1 MAVIN
6 TNSSATIAANALVK
20 NEREINKAM
29 NQLSTG
35 SRINRAADD
44 AAGLGV
50 SIVMTSQINGL
61 NQSVR
66 NANDGISL
74 AQTADGALSEATGIL
89 QRMRELAVQA
99 GNSVLSDNQ
108 QDYLSAEFNALAEAL
123 GTVANNTS
131 FNGVPILK
139 NDQSPVGTENTYV
152 IRGSDASTT
161 MATVKVISLDVL
173 ATDAQ
178 ALDISSSSDPTA
190 TPATGPAASVAALD
204 TALDTIGAGRAEL
217 GAAMNT
223 LAYVSDAQMV
233 EIANTEISRSR
244 IADTD
249 YAAATTELARV
260 QIIQQAGTSMLA
272 QANQMPQSVLSLLQ

>member
-1 MAVIN
+1 MTVIN
-6 TNSSATIAANALVK
+6 TNSSSTLAANALIK
-20 NEREINKAM
+20 NERALSKAM

-61 NQSVR
+61 NQAIR

-74 AQTADGALSEATGIL
+74 AQTADGALSEVTDIF

-108 QDYLSAEFNALAEAL
+108 QDYLSAEFNALGYAL
-123 GTVANNTS
+123 DTVAANTS
-131 FNGVPILK
+131 FNGVAILQ
-139 NDQSPVGTENTYV
+139 NDGGAAGTNSYA
-152 IRGSDASTT
+152 INGSDASTT
-161 MATVKVISLDVL
+161 MATVTVLSLDVL
-173 ATDAQ
+173 ATTAQ
-178 ALDISSSSDPTA
+178 ALDISS
-190 TPATGPAASVAALD
+190 TGDPAAAI
-204 TALDTIGAGRAEL
+204 TALDVGLDRIGAGRAEL

-223 LAYVSDAQMV
+223 LAYVADSQMV
-233 EIANTEISRSR
+233 EIANTEASRSR

-249 YAAATTELARV
+249 YAAATTELART

>member
-6 TNSSATIAANALVK
+6 TNSSATIATNALIK
-20 NEREINKAM
+20 NERAINKAM

-89 QRMRELAVQA
+89 QRMRELSVQA
-99 GNSVLSDNQ
+99 GNSVLSDTQ
-108 QDYLSAEFNALAEAL
+108 KDYLSAEFNALADAL
-123 GTVANNTS
+123 DTVAANTS
-131 FNGVPILK
+131 FNGVAILQ
-139 NDQSPVGTENTYV
+139 NDGGADPNNNSYAIN
-152 IRGSDASTT
+152 GSDASTT
-161 MATVKVISLDVL
+161 MATVTVLSLDVL
-173 ATDAQ
+173 ATTAQ
-178 ALDISSSSDPTA
+178 ALDISS
-190 TPATGPAASVAALD
+190 TGDPAAAI
-204 TALDTIGAGRAEL
+204 TALDVGLDRIGAGRAEL

-223 LAYVSDAQMV
+223 LAYVADSQMV
-233 EIANTEISRSR
+233 EIANTEASRSR

-249 YAAATTELARV
+249 YAAATTELARA

-272 QANQMPQSVLSLLQ
+272 QANQMPQSVLALLQ

>member
-6 TNSSATIAANALVK
+6 TNSSATIAANALIK
-20 NEREINKAM
+20 NERDLSKAM

-61 NQSVR
+61 TQSVR

-108 QDYLSAEFNALAEAL
+108 QDYLSAEFDALAEAL
-123 GTVANNTS
+123 STVANNTS
-131 FNGVPILK
+131 FNNVSILK
-139 NDQSPVGTENTYV
+139 NDGTTAGSNTYA
-152 IRGSDASTT
+152 IRGADASTV
-161 MATVKVISLDVL
+161 MANVKVTSLDTL
-173 ATDAQ
+173 ATAAI
-178 ALDISSSSDPTA
+178 ALDIGSASGDPTTA
-190 TPATGPAASVAALD
+190 ITTIDGQLD
-204 TALDTIGAGRAEL
+204 TLAAGRAEL

-223 LAYVSDAQMV
+223 LAYVADAQMV
-233 EIANTEISRSR
+233 EIANTEVSRSR

-249 YAAATTELARV
+249 YAAATTELARA

-272 QANQMPQSVLSLLQ
+272 QANQMPQSVLALLQ

>member
-6 TNSSATIAANALVK
+6 TNSSATIAANALIK
-20 NEREINKAM
+20 NERDLSKAM

-61 NQSVR
+61 TQSVR

-108 QDYLSAEFNALAEAL
+108 QDYLSAEFDALAEAL
-123 GTVANNTS
+123 STVANNTS
-131 FNGVPILK
+131 FNNVSILK
-139 NDQSPVGTENTYV
+139 NDGTTPGSNTYA
-152 IRGSDASTT
+152 IRGADASTV
-161 MATVKVISLDVL
+161 MANVKVTSLDTL
-173 ATDAQ
+173 ATAAI
-178 ALDISSSSDPTA
+178 ALDIGSSSGNPTTA
-190 TPATGPAASVAALD
+190 ITTIDGQLD
-204 TALDTIGAGRAEL
+204 TLAAGRAEL

-223 LAYVSDAQMV
+223 LAYVADAQMV
-233 EIANTEISRSR
+233 EIANTEVSRSR

-249 YAAATTELARV
+249 YAAATTELARA

-272 QANQMPQSVLSLLQ
+272 QANQMPQSVLALLQ

>member
-6 TNSSATIAANALVK
+6 TNSSATIAANALIK
-20 NEREINKAM
+20 NERALSKAM

-50 SIVMTSQINGL
+50 SIVMTSQISGL

-108 QDYLSAEFNALAEAL
+108 QDYVSAEFDALADAL
-123 GTVANNTS
+123 STVADNTS
-131 FNGVPILK
+131 FNGVSILK
-139 NDQSPVGTENTYV
+139 NDGTVAGVNNYS
-152 IRGSDASTT
+152 INGADAATS
-161 MATVKVISLDVL
+161 MATVTVTSLDTL
-173 ATDAQ
+173 ATAAI
-178 ALDISSSSDPTA
+178 ALDIGSAAGD
-190 TPATGPAASVAALD
+190 PAAAITTID
-204 TALDTIGAGRAEL
+204 GQLDTIAAGRAEL

-223 LAYVSDAQMV
+223 LAYVADAQMA
-233 EIANTEISRSR
+233 EIANTEVSRSR

-249 YAAATTELARV
+249 YAAATTELART

-272 QANQMPQSVLSLLQ
+272 QANQMPQSVLALLQ

>member
-6 TNSSATIAANALVK
+6 TNSSATIAANALIK
-20 NEREINKAM
+20 NERDLSKAM

-108 QDYLSAEFNALAEAL
+108 QDYLSAEFEALATAL
-123 GTVANNTS
+123 GTVADNTS
-131 FNGVPILK
+131 FNGVAIVK
-139 NDQSPVGTENTYV
+139 NDGTTAGSNTYA
-152 IRGSDASTT
+152 IRGADASTV
-161 MATVKVISLDVL
+161 MANVKVTSLDSL
-173 ATDAQ
+173 ATAAI
-178 ALDISSSSDPTA
+178 ALDIGSAAGD
-190 TPATGPAASVAALD
+190 PATAITTIDGQ
-204 TALDTIGAGRAEL
+204 LDTIAGGRAEL

-223 LAYVSDAQMV
+223 LAYVADAQMV
-233 EIANTEISRSR
+233 EIANTEVSRSR

-249 YAAATTELARV
+249 YAAATTELARA

-272 QANQMPQSVLSLLQ
+272 QANQMPQSVLALLQ

>member
-6 TNSSATIAANALVK
+6 TNSSATIAANALIK
-20 NEREINKAM
+20 NERDLSKAM

-108 QDYLSAEFNALAEAL
+108 KDYLSAEFEALATAL
-123 GTVANNTS
+123 GTVADNTS
-131 FNGVPILK
+131 FNGIAILK
-139 NDQSPVGTENTYV
+139 DDGGAGTPAFNTYS
-152 IRGSDASTT
+152 IRGADASTV
-161 MATVKVISLDVL
+161 MAEVKVTSLDTL
-173 ATDAQ
+173 ATAAI
-178 ALDISSSSDPTA
+178 ALDIGSAAGD
-190 TPATGPAASVAALD
+190 PATAITTIDGQLD
-204 TALDTIGAGRAEL
+204 TLAGGRAEL

-223 LAYVSDAQMV
+223 LAYVADAQMV
-233 EIANTEISRSR
+233 EIANTEVSRSR

-249 YAAATTELARV
+249 YAAATTELARA

-272 QANQMPQSVLSLLQ
+272 QANQMPQSVLALLQ

>member
-6 TNSSATIAANALVK
+6 TNSSATIAANALIK
-20 NEREINKAM
+20 NERALSKAM

-50 SIVMTSQINGL
+50 SIVMTSQISGL

-108 QDYLSAEFNALAEAL
+108 QDYVSAEFDALADAL
-123 GTVANNTS
+123 STVADNTS
-131 FNGVPILK
+131 FNGVSILK
-139 NDQSPVGTENTYV
+139 NDGTVAGVNNYS
-152 IRGSDASTT
+152 INGADAATS
-161 MATVKVISLDVL
+161 MATVTVTSLDTL
-173 ATDAQ
+173 ATAAI
-178 ALDISSSSDPTA
+178 ALDIGSAAGD
-190 TPATGPAASVAALD
+190 PAAAITTID
-204 TALDTIGAGRAEL
+204 GQLDTIAAGRAEL

-223 LAYVSDAQMV
+223 LAYVADAQMA
-233 EIANTEISRSR
+233 EIANTEVSRSR

-249 YAAATTELARV
+249 YAAATTELARA

-272 QANQMPQSVLSLLQ
+272 QANQMPQSVLALLQ

>member
-6 TNSSATIAANALVK
+6 TNSSATIAANALIK
-20 NEREINKAM
+20 NERDLSKAM

-108 QDYLSAEFNALAEAL
+108 QDYLSAEFEALATAL
-123 GTVANNTS
+123 GTVADNTS
-131 FNGVPILK
+131 FNGVAILK
-139 NDQSPVGTENTYV
+139 DDGGAGTPNYNTYS
-152 IRGSDASTT
+152 IRGADASTV
-161 MATVKVISLDVL
+161 MANVKVTSLDTL
-173 ATDAQ
+173 ATAAQ
-178 ALDISSSSDPTA
+178 ALDIGSA
-190 TPATGPAASVAALD
+190 AGNPATAITTIDGQ
-204 TALDTIGAGRAEL
+204 LDTIAGGRAEL

-223 LAYVSDAQMV
+223 LAYVADAQMV
-233 EIANTEISRSR
+233 EIANTEVSRSR

-249 YAAATTELARV
+249 YAAATTELARA

-272 QANQMPQSVLSLLQ
+272 QANQMPQSVLALLQ

>member
-6 TNSSATIAANALVK
+6 TNSSATIAANALLK
-20 NEREINKAM
+20 NDRDLSKAM

-35 SRINRAADD
+35 SRINRAEDD

-61 NQSVR
+61 SQSIR

-74 AQTADGALSEATGIL
+74 AQTADGALGEVIDIL

-108 QDYLSAEFNALAEAL
+108 QDYLAVEFDALADSLETIAD
-123 GTVANNTS
+123 NTS
-131 FNGVPILK
+131 FNGVSILQNNGLVPPPAGLLK
-139 NDQSPVGTENTYV
+139 NTYE
-152 IRGSDASTT
+152 IKGADASTV
-161 MATVKVISLDVL
+161 MVAVNVLSLDSL
-173 ATDAQ
+173 ATATQ
-178 ALDISSSSDPTA
+178 TLNIGTA
-190 TPATGPAASVAALD
+190 TGSPVNAIAL
-204 TALDTIGAGRAEL
+204 LDLQLDLLADSRAEL

-223 LAYVSDAQMV
+223 LAYVADAQMA
-233 EIANTEISRSR
+233 ELANTEVSRSR

-249 YAAATTELARV
+249 YAIATTELARA

-272 QANQMPQSVLSLLQ
+272 QANQAPQSVLALLQ

>member
-6 TNSSATIAANALVK
+6 TNSSATIAANALLK
-20 NEREINKAM
+20 NDRDLSKTM
-29 NQLSTG
+29 SQLSTG

-74 AQTADGALSEATGIL
+74 AQTADGALGEAIDIL
-89 QRMRELAVQA
+89 QRMRDLAVQA
-99 GNSVLSDNQ
+99 GNSVLSDHQ
-108 QDYLSAEFNALAEAL
+108 QDYLAVEFDALAIAL
-123 GTVANNTS
+123 STVADNTS
-131 FNGVPILK
+131 FNGISILK
-139 NDQSPVGTENTYV
+139 NDGLGTPPFGLIMNTYE
-152 IRGSDASTT
+152 IKGADAYSS
-161 MATVKVISLDVL
+161 MAILKVASLDIL
-173 ATDAQ
+173 ATGTQ
-178 ALDISSSSDPTA
+178 TLDIGSVSGSPIIAITTLDIQIETL
-190 TPATGPAASVAALD
+190 ASA
-204 TALDTIGAGRAEL
+204 RAEL

-223 LAYVSDAQMV
+223 LAYVADAQMV
-233 EIANTEISRSR
+233 EIANTEVSRSR

-249 YAAATTELARV
+249 YAIATTELARA

-272 QANQMPQSVLSLLQ
+272 QANQAPQSVLALLQ

>member
-6 TNSSATIAANALVK
+6 TNSSATIAANALIK
-20 NEREINKAM
+20 NERDINKAM

-74 AQTADGALSEATGIL
+74 AQTADGALAEATGIL

-108 QDYLSAEFNALAEAL
+108 QDYLAAEFDALAAAL
-123 GTVANNTS
+123 GTVADNTS
-131 FNGVPILK
+131 FNGVTILK
-139 NDQSPVGTENTYV
+139 NDQTPVPGTENAYV
-152 IRGSDASTT
+152 IRGADASTT
-161 MATVKVISLDVL
+161 IATVTVLSLDVL
-173 ATDAQ
+173 ATDTQ
-178 ALDISSSSDPTA
+178 ALDISSAAVAPGA
-190 TPATGPAASVAALD
+190 GPAASVTALD
-204 TALDTIGAGRAEL
+204 TALDEIGAGRAEL

-223 LAYVSDAQMV
+223 LAYVADAQMV
-233 EIANTEISRSR
+233 EIANTEVSRSR

-249 YAAATTELARV
+249 YAAATTELARA

>member
-6 TNSSATIAANALVK
+6 TNSSATIAANALLK
-20 NEREINKAM
+20 NDRDLSKAM

-35 SRINRAADD
+35 SRINQAADD

-74 AQTADGALSEATGIL
+74 AQTADGALGEVVDIL

-108 QDYLSAEFNALAEAL
+108 QDYLAVEFDALADSLETIAD
-123 GTVANNTS
+123 NTS
-131 FNGVPILK
+131 FNGVSILQNNGLVPPPAGLLK
-139 NDQSPVGTENTYV
+139 NTYEIKGADANTVMVAVNVLSLDSLATATQTLNIGTTLGSPVNA
-152 IRGSDASTT
+152 IAL
-161 MATVKVISLDVL
+161 LDLQLDLL
-173 ATDAQ
+173 AD
-178 ALDISSSSDPTA
+178 S
-190 TPATGPAASVAALD
+190 
-204 TALDTIGAGRAEL
+204 RAEL

-223 LAYVSDAQMV
+223 LAYVADAQMA
-233 EIANTEISRSR
+233 ELANTEVSRSR

-249 YAAATTELARV
+249 YAVATTELARA

-272 QANQMPQSVLSLLQ
+272 QANQAPQSVLALLQ